1 MAWVWGQTGRHKKQ
15 YLFSVVLAT
24 IGVAFPLAPYF
35 AVVGIVYSLMN
46 ENTDLSFY
54 LISCLLMAV
63 FFWIGRVLFHAL
75 STGLSHRATF
85 AVLAEI
91 RKNVLKN
98 WPRYRLERYPNRVR
112 GL

>member
-15 YLFSVVLAT
+15 YLFNVVLAT

-35 AVVGIVYSLMN
+35 AVVGIVYGLMN

-63 FFWIGRVLFHAL
+63 F
-75 STGLSHRATF
+75 GLAAYCFTH
-85 AVLAEI
+85 
-91 RKNVLKN
+91 
-98 WPRYRLERYPNRVR
+98 
-112 GL
+112 